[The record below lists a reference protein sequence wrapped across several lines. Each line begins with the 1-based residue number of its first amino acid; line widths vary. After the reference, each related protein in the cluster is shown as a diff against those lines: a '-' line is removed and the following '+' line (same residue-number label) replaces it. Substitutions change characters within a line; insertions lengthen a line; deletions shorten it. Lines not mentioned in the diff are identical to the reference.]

1 MTLPIEKIFSEEP
14 EDFQRDVTEMY
25 KEVAQGING
34 TIKTYTPTIFGST
47 SAGAAN
53 TYAYQYGLYLRQG
66 LMVDVWVDIT
76 WSVAHTGTGTIYVSL
91 PFVVKKTPSGVFPYL
106 GSVDLGGLSYTA
118 NYTYAVLLA
127 EPNTTRAHLVQCGS
141 GQSRAGIAIAAAG
154 QIRGHVRYLGQE
166 QEKL

>member
-47 SAGAAN
+47 SAGAG
-53 TYAYQYGLYLRQG
+53 TYTYQYGIYLRQG
-66 LMVDVWVDIT
+66 LLVDVWVDIT
-76 WSVAHTGTGTIYVSL
+76 WTNHTGAGTMYLSL
-91 PFVVKKTPSGVFPYL
+91 PFLVKKTPTGIFPFPGILEISSISL
-106 GSVDLGGLSYTA
+106 GA
-118 NYTYAVLLA
+118 NYTSPSLSAL
-127 EPNTTRAHLVQCGS
+127 PNTMGAHVVQCGS
-141 GQSRAGIAIAAAG
+141 AQVVIGINISTSG
-154 QIRGHVRYLGQE
+154 RILGHIRYLGQE